1 MSLEL
6 VILSVVL
13 PLLLDEFLQW
23 STVLATLLIKLST
36 QGLPEKLRERLQEEW
51 LGELEAYPGKL
62 SKLLFALDTFRAAYR
77 IDHNLRLSGT
87 SILAPLVVRLYDIT
101 VSLVLL
107 ILVFPNILIVF
118 IALKLV
124 RRGSILNRQVV
135 VGRDGKLITCLRFRS
150 VNPRNTN
157 SRRAIDKPRLEMFL
171 YKVRLG
177 LDELPLLFNVL
188 RGDMSYVGPRP
199 MSPDQFAAALQKIP
213 GYEKRLLVRPGI
225 TGLAQI
231 NPDSYYDLEKSLAYD
246 LLYLKQYGLSTNL
259 RVMFKTAR
267 DVLFGTTGVRVKL
280 KK

>member
-171 YKVRLG
+171 YKVRL
-177 LDELPLLFNVL
+177 DELPLLFNVL

-231 NPDSYYDLEKSLAYD
+231 NPDSYYNLEKSLAYD

-259 RVMFKTAR
+259 RVMFRTAR
-267 DVLFGTTGVRVKL
+267 DGLFGKA
-280 KK
+280 